1 MRKFL
6 LYIAC
11 ICPLVGAYAQRAV
24 SGQVVDET
32 GEAVPFA
39 NVVLLTA
46 ADSALVTGGVTDE
59 TGAFRLE
66 TDAAGQ
72 ALLKVSFVGY
82 ADLWMPVA
90 AGEADAALGRLT
102 LASGG
107 IALEGVTVQAQRPLI
122 RREAGNIV
130 TTIENSSLSMIG
142 TADDLMRYVPG
153 VIQMGNSL
161 TVAGKGAPTIY
172 IDGRKLRDISELS
185 RYSSNDIKTVK
196 LILNPGA
203 EYDADTRAVIDI
215 RTNRRNRE
223 GFYALAYGRLD
234 QRRHLL
240 NQEMLNLS
248 YSKGKFDWFLSYNH
262 GYFRMET
269 ETEQSQRKAARDTLT
284 LQTDRSE
291 DIERENYQTLSNS
304 FNLAINERH
313 SVGVRYDYM
322 LNKHHWETG
331 DSPFDLSVNGNDLPT
346 TWTRDFSDNR
356 NHRHYVNAYYR
367 GNWRDRLTWQLE
379 ADYLLL
385 NQKNNSMVD
394 ETTDAALV
402 HTDQGRDRDNRLAAA
417 KLVMGYDWGEA
428 GSLSWGAEYS
438 YVENSGTSSV
448 DDGATNVSYSAF
460 ENLEDKYAAFLSY
473 RLQRKRFALTAGL
486 RYENVWARAK
496 SDGLRLVDKHYSELY
511 PTVALFYT
519 PADDAELGLNFSKR
533 VSRPS
538 FGQLSNERIYYS
550 RYYWYYGNP
559 VLDPEVIYEV
569 ELDASYKFLTFRL
582 GYEHTTDY
590 IVSDFMIDPTDAT
603 VTIEQVV
610 NYPKFR
616 QLSATLTGEKSFGPW
631 RAVLNASVYK
641 PFFKV
646 EGADGG
652 TFDYDTPY
660 VNLSL
665 NNSFTLPA
673 GFVFR
678 LDGYFYSG
686 GSRGNVNYEPRGSL
700 DASLSKSFLRKTL
713 VLTLRGS
720 DLFQWMNND
729 TRQEMNGLVIK
740 RYTRGDS
747 RSVSLTLTWRFN
759 TQKKQYQG
767 TGAGGDDLYRF

>member
-1 MRKFL
+1 MRKL
-6 LYIAC
+6 LLCIAYIC
-11 ICPLVGAYAQRAV
+11 TLVGVYAQRVV
-24 SGQVVDET
+24 SGQVVDEA

-72 ALLKVSFVGY
+72 TLLKVSFVGY

-402 HTDQGRDRDNRLAAA
+402 HTGKINDHRIA
-417 KLVMGYDWGEA
+417 VM
-428 GSLSWGAEYS
+428 
-438 YVENSGTSSV
+438 
-448 DDGATNVSYSAF
+448 
-460 ENLEDKYAAFLSY
+460 
-473 RLQRKRFALTAGL
+473 R
-486 RYENVWARAK
+486 
-496 SDGLRLVDKHYSELY
+496 
-511 PTVALFYT
+511 
-519 PADDAELGLNFSKR
+519 
-533 VSRPS
+533 
-538 FGQLSNERIYYS
+538 
-550 RYYWYYGNP
+550 
-559 VLDPEVIYEV
+559 
-569 ELDASYKFLTFRL
+569 
-582 GYEHTTDY
+582 
-590 IVSDFMIDPTDAT
+590 
-603 VTIEQVV
+603 
-610 NYPKFR
+610 
-616 QLSATLTGEKSFGPW
+616 
-631 RAVLNASVYK
+631 
-641 PFFKV
+641 
-646 EGADGG
+646 GAD
-652 TFDYDTPY
+652 P
-660 VNLSL
+660 
-665 NNSFTLPA
+665 
-673 GFVFR
+673 FR
-678 LDGYFYSG
+678 A
-686 GSRGNVNYEPRGSL
+686 N
-700 DASLSKSFLRKTL
+700 
-713 VLTLRGS
+713 
-720 DLFQWMNND
+720 LFQ
-729 TRQEMNGLVIK
+729 
-740 RYTRGDS
+740 
-747 RSVSLTLTWRFN
+747 RFRH
-759 TQKKQYQG
+759 QVDQQ
-767 TGAGGDDLYRF
+767 AQR

>member
-511 PTVALFYT
+511 PTGCRAG
-519 PADDAELGLNFSKR
+519 AELLQAGEPPLLR
-533 VSRPS
+533 PALQRADLLQPLLLVLRQSR
-538 FGQLSNERIYYS
+538 
-550 RYYWYYGNP
+550 
-559 VLDPEVIYEV
+559 
-569 ELDASYKFLTFRL
+569 A
-582 GYEHTTDY
+582 
-590 IVSDFMIDPTDAT
+590 
-603 VTIEQVV
+603 
-610 NYPKFR
+610 
-616 QLSATLTGEKSFGPW
+616 GPGGHL
-631 RAVLNASVYK
+631 R
-641 PFFKV
+641 
-646 EGADGG
+646 GG
-652 TFDYDTPY
+652 TERLLQVPD
-660 VNLSL
+660 
-665 NNSFTLPA
+665 LP
-673 GFVFR
+673 
-678 LDGYFYSG
+678 L
-686 GSRGNVNYEPRGSL
+686 
-700 DASLSKSFLRKTL
+700 
-713 VLTLRGS
+713 
-720 DLFQWMNND
+720 
-729 TRQEMNGLVIK
+729 GL
-740 RYTRGDS
+740 
-747 RSVSLTLTWRFN
+747 
-759 TQKKQYQG
+759 
-767 TGAGGDDLYRF
+767 

>member
-1 MRKFL
+1 MRKL
-6 LYIAC
+6 LLCIAC

-203 EYDADTRAVIDI
+203 EYDADTRTVIDI

-223 GFYALAYGRLD
+223 GFYALAYRRLD

-269 ETEQSQRKAARDTLT
+269 ETEQSQRKAARYADAPDRPLRGHRAGELPNPIQQ
-284 LQTDRSE
+284 LQ
-291 DIERENYQTLSNS
+291 
-304 FNLAINERH
+304 
-313 SVGVRYDYM
+313 
-322 LNKHHWETG
+322 
-331 DSPFDLSVNGNDLPT
+331 P
-346 TWTRDFSDNR
+346 RDQR
-356 NHRHYVNAYYR
+356 APL
-367 GNWRDRLTWQLE
+367 G
-379 ADYLLL
+379 
-385 NQKNNSMVD
+385 
-394 ETTDAALV
+394 
-402 HTDQGRDRDNRLAAA
+402 GRA
-417 KLVMGYDWGEA
+417 
-428 GSLSWGAEYS
+428 
-438 YVENSGTSSV
+438 
-448 DDGATNVSYSAF
+448 
-460 ENLEDKYAAFLSY
+460 
-473 RLQRKRFALTAGL
+473 
-486 RYENVWARAK
+486 
-496 SDGLRLVDKHYSELY
+496 LRLY
-511 PTVALFYT
+511 
-519 PADDAELGLNFSKR
+519 AEQAPLG
-533 VSRPS
+533 
-538 FGQLSNERIYYS
+538 
-550 RYYWYYGNP
+550 
-559 VLDPEVIYEV
+559 
-569 ELDASYKFLTFRL
+569 
-582 GYEHTTDY
+582 
-590 IVSDFMIDPTDAT
+590 
-603 VTIEQVV
+603 
-610 NYPKFR
+610 
-616 QLSATLTGEKSFGPW
+616 
-631 RAVLNASVYK
+631 
-641 PFFKV
+641 
-646 EGADGG
+646 DG
-652 TFDYDTPY
+652 
-660 VNLSL
+660 
-665 NNSFTLPA
+665 
-673 GFVFR
+673 R
-678 LDGYFYSG
+678 
-686 GSRGNVNYEPRGSL
+686 
-700 DASLSKSFLRKTL
+700 
-713 VLTLRGS
+713 
-720 DLFQWMNND
+720 
-729 TRQEMNGLVIK
+729 
-740 RYTRGDS
+740 
-747 RSVSLTLTWRFN
+747 
-759 TQKKQYQG
+759 
-767 TGAGGDDLYRF
+767 